1 MRNNSPGEPLSE
13 SEYMSLAE
21 FRYLIRKFLRQM
33 EESARK
39 AGHSPQHYQLL
50 LAVKGLPQGMR
61 PTIGVLA
68 ERMQLNHNS
77 TVELVDR
84 CARRGLLRRVR
95 RDADRRQVTLEVT
108 PRGEAFMRRQA
119 SAGREQLRGIGPVL
133 MESIQRV
140 IQNKASARSSKRETK
155 RNRTGP

>member
-1 MRNNSPGEPLSE
+1 MPKRSTDEPLSE
-13 SEYMSLAE
+13 SEYISLAE

-33 EESARK
+33 EESARN
-39 AGHSPQHYQLL
+39 AGYSPQHYQLL
-50 LAVKGLPQGMR
+50 LAVKGLPRGMR

-95 RDADRRQVTLEVT
+95 RDSDRRQVTLEVT
-108 PRGEAFMRRQA
+108 PRGEAFMLRQA

-140 IQNKASARSSKRETK
+140 IQDKGRAKSSRREPTRS
-155 RNRTGP
+155 RTAP

>member
-1 MRNNSPGEPLSE
+1 MRKRPGGEALSE

-50 LAVKGLPQGMR
+50 LAIKGLPHGMR

-108 PRGEAFMRRQA
+108 PRGESFMRMQA
-119 SAGREQLRGIGPVL
+119 SSGREQLRGIGPVL
-133 MESIQRV
+133 VESIQRL
-140 IQNKASARSSKRETK
+140 IQDKGREISPKREAPHS
-155 RNRTGP
+155 RTAP